1 MWIRDVDVPAD
12 LVEAA
17 RTGRLVLFVGAGASM
32 DPPANLPDFKN
43 LVREVGNAARTPP
56 TETDLQRLDKFL
68 GGLDDRG
75 IEVHDLVAKAIDHP
89 DSQPNRLHQA
99 IVDLAQAH
107 PPVRIVTTNYDRH
120 LTSAAEAAGLRVEVF
135 RGPALPVGDDFV
147 GVVHLHGSLDQP
159 PRRLVVTD
167 SDFGHAYIREA
178 WAARFLDRMFS
189 AFTVLFIGYSYGDLV
204 MQYLGRSLGRGGTRF
219 VLTHLEDLPEWK
231 SYGLTPVVYQAPD
244 DSHVALSETLERWAE
259 LATRGRTEHRRQ
271 IADLVSAGPPVDP
284 DDAATFGG
292 ETPTGDDALP
302 PERVLTP
309 EQSSYLE
316 ESLGDPERVQ
326 YFVENARG
334 PEWLSWV
341 ATRPE
346 FSRLFANA
354 EPHDE
359 RTWSVTQTL
368 TRWIADHY
376 VQQEDESPTAL
387 RVMRD
392 REWSQSTLGTIT
404 HRLFAQD
411 GVVPVWQTPWLLLSL
426 QQAPLGRNDVLDML
440 LTKEKWSE
448 RPDLALLLFEY
459 RTRPVLA
466 SGIDWGGSK
475 TPPGFD
481 IDLVGK
487 EYWLTRAWTEVFAPL
502 LDDHAYA
509 LLDLVTGHLRTAHQ
523 LLRSMRPDARTD
535 AISFGRSAIEPHEQD
550 EIRDA
555 MDVLIDAARD
565 CHERLLVIDPPTAA
579 TQLDT
584 WIGANEALFR
594 RLAVHGWRVRND
606 QSDDEKVRWLC
617 QRNLL
622 YDLDTQ
628 HEVFLLLEAVV
639 PNAAPDDVRAL
650 LAQTAA
656 GPAEVDGKE
665 QSPYR
670 RYNLLAWLARV
681 APDVSAVTEA
691 FGREQQEHPEFQP
704 REHPDLNAVMTGG
717 VVEDTE
723 PFTAD
728 ELHAKI
734 EQDPAATLAEIRA
747 FQDVDEFRL
756 TGPTWRG
763 AVSSVRGC
771 GTKYP
776 ADGLTIA
783 GLLEDGD
790 RDLRWALIDA
800 WADAELDDDQVAAT
814 LATIGGWDLDEVRSP
829 AARMLANGG
838 RDGRPTA
845 WHQYEA
851 ARELATALWP
861 ADQVTGNITESD
873 DRVFE
878 AINHPSG
885 DLAQFWTKVVQVEWR
900 ADQEGWTGLPEQLT
914 VHLNGMAQAEDR
926 NGLLAR
932 TILGSNLRFY
942 FAADPEWT
950 RTHLLDLFDWTA
962 HPDDAAAVWQG
973 FLARGRPDD
982 GLLEAGLLDL
992 YLQCCEHTDQ
1002 LGRDRSQTQ
1011 LADHLAVV
1019 AMFTSPE
1026 PGSWLADFVTTAPPD
1041 LREAWASRISARLSE
1056 LSGAESSQQ
1065 WIRWLRVYWTE
1076 RVGSIPLPL
1085 NVEEA
1090 SKMAHWVLGLPNER
1104 ADAVDLVKRSA
1115 ARFME
1120 HDSTLHRL
1128 AESDLADDSTTWTQF
1143 ITHLLRGTPEPSWEI
1158 QYYLP
1163 LIVKELK
1170 KADPP
1175 PDLSD
1180 LIEEAMRLGCTDA
1193 PDW

>member
-1 MWIRDVDVPAD
+1 VWIRDVDVPAE
-12 LVEAA
+12 LIEAA
-17 RTGRLVLFVGAGASM
+17 RAGRLVLFVGAGASM
-32 DPPANLPDFKN
+32 DPPASLPNFKN
-43 LVREVGNAARTPP
+43 LVKEVGTAARTPP
-56 TETDLQRLDKFL
+56 ANMDLQRLDKFL
-68 GGLDDRG
+68 GELDDRG
-75 IEVHDLVAKAIDHP
+75 VEVHDLVAKAIDQP
-89 DSQPNRLHQA
+89 ESRPNRLHQA
-99 IVDLAQAH
+99 IIDVARAH

-120 LTSAAEAAGLRVEVF
+120 LTSAAEAAGLDVELF

-147 GVVHLHGSLDQP
+147 GIVHLHGSLDQP

-231 SYGLTPVVYQAPD
+231 SYDLTPVVYQAPG

-259 LATRGRTEHRRQ
+259 LANRGRTEHRRL
-271 IADLVSAGPPVDP
+271 IADLVSAGPPIEP
-284 DDAATFGG
+284 DDVAALGG

-341 ATRPE
+341 ATRPQ
-346 FSRLFANA
+346 FSWLFVNT

-376 VQQEDESPTAL
+376 VQQEDESPMAL

-392 REWSQSTLGTIT
+392 RAWSQSTLGTIT

-411 GVVPVWQTPWLLLSL
+411 GVIPVWQTPWLLLSL

-440 LTKEKWSE
+440 LTKSEWRE
-448 RPDLALLLFEY
+448 RPDLAMLLFEY

-466 SGIDWGGSK
+466 SGFDWGGSK

-481 IDLVGK
+481 IELVGK
-487 EYWLTRAWTEVFAPL
+487 EYWLTHAWTEVFAPL
-502 LDDHAYA
+502 LDDHVHAF
-509 LLDLVTGHLRTAHQ
+509 LDLVTGHLRTAHQ
-523 LLRSMRPDARTD
+523 LLRSIRSGALTD

-565 CHERLLVIDPPTAA
+565 CCERMLVIDPPAAA

-584 WIGANEALFR
+584 WINADEALFR
-594 RLAVHGWRVRND
+594 RLAVHGWRVRED
-606 QSDDEKVRWLC
+606 KSDDEKLRWLC
-617 QRNLL
+617 QHNML
-622 YDLDTQ
+622 YDIDTQ

-639 PNAAPDDVRAL
+639 PNGEPDGVQAL
-650 LAQTAA
+650 LAETAA
-656 GPAEVDGKE
+656 GPAEVDSKE

-681 APDVSAVTEA
+681 APDVSAITEA
-691 FGREQQEHPEFQP
+691 FNREQREHPEFQP
-704 REHPDLNAVMTGG
+704 REYPDLNTVMTAG

-728 ELHAKI
+728 ELHVKI
-734 EQDPAATLAEIRA
+734 AQNPGATLDEVRA

-763 AVSSVRGC
+763 AVSSVQGC
-771 GTKYP
+771 VTKYP
-776 ADGLTIA
+776 ADGLTIV
-783 GLLEDGD
+783 GLLGEDD
-790 RDLRWALIDA
+790 RDLRLALIDA
-800 WADAELDDDQVAAT
+800 WADAELDDDQVQAA
-814 LATIGGWDLDEVRSP
+814 LAAIGGWDLDEVRSH

-845 WHQYEA
+845 WHYYA
-851 ARELATALWP
+851 TAREFATALWP

-873 DRVFE
+873 DLVLE
-878 AINHPSG
+878 AINHPAG

-900 ADQEGWTGLPEQLT
+900 ADQEGWAGLPAQLT
-914 VHLNGMAQAEDR
+914 EHLNVIAQAQGR
-926 NGLLAR
+926 NGLMAR

-950 RTHLLDLFDWTA
+950 RTNLLEHFDWTA
-962 HPDDAAAVWQG
+962 HPADAPAVWQG

-1019 AMFTSPE
+1019 AMFASPS
-1026 PGSWLADFVTTAPPD
+1026 PGTWLGDFVTTAPLD
-1041 LREAWASRISARLSE
+1041 LRVAWARRVAARLSE
-1056 LSGAESSQQ
+1056 LSGDESSQQ
-1065 WIRWLRVYWTE
+1065 WTRWLRVYWTE
-1076 RVGSIPLPL
+1076 RVESIPLPL
-1085 NVEEA
+1085 DVHEA
-1090 SKMAHWVLGLPNER
+1090 STMARWALDLPNER
-1104 ADAVDLVKRSA
+1104 AEAVGLVKRSR
-1115 ARFME
+1115 ARLME

-1128 AESDLADDSTTWTQF
+1128 SESDLVTDGVIWTQF
-1143 ITHLLRGTPEPSWEI
+1143 ITHLLRGTPVPSWEI
-1158 QYYLP
+1158 QHYLP
-1163 LIVKELK
+1163 LIVNTLK
-1170 KADPP
+1170 RADPP

-1180 LIEEAMRLGCTDA
+1180 LIEEAMRLGCADA